1 MSSNSVDTMSPTE
14 VVIVG
19 LGPTGATLANILG
32 GYGINVLVLEREESI
47 YPLPRAVHFD
57 DEAMRVFQSVGL
69 AGQIDPKVRVNCGT
83 RFVDKNQDL
92 LLDWPRSQDIGPLGW
107 YPSYRFHQPDLEA
120 DLNDG
125 LARQDSVTV
134 LRECTVTDIVQDDD
148 GATISWEQNGK
159 PSQVRADFVVG
170 ADGARSVVRHSFDC
184 DWEDLGF
191 KERWLVVDVQ
201 LTADRSDLG
210 DFTIQTCDRARP
222 TTYVRCPR
230 EWRRWEISLHDH
242 ERDEDVVSDDFIW
255 PHMRPSITPDEGRI
269 VRRAVYN
276 FESKLSDKW
285 RDRRCFIAG
294 DAAHLMPPFLG
305 QGMCAGVRDVANLG
319 WKLAAVLRWNAPDAL
334 LDTYERERRPHT
346 RVYIETAVNVGQ
358 MMNNAET
365 AETLTHAINPDG
377 SAQMKSISRGLAHA
391 MGPADGH
398 LAGAR
403 MPQPVLAD
411 GRRLSDAMAGRFAV
425 IAGRDALADH
435 ADHLPDDASIIIL
448 DADAHEALADLLEIQ
463 GVSALAIRP
472 DFYCYGG
479 VQGGDAAAI
488 VPFFSDLR
496 AQISST
502 A

>member
-1 MSSNSVDTMSPTE
+1 MKNNSVDTMSHTE

-32 GYGINVLVLEREESI
+32 GYGINVLVLEREQSI

-57 DEAMRVFQSVGL
+57 DEAMRVFQSIGL

-92 LLDWPRSQDIGPLGW
+92 LLDWPRPQEIGPLGW

-134 LRECTVTDIVQDDD
+134 LRGCTVTGVTQDDS
-148 GATISWEQNGK
+148 GATVSWEQDGN

-242 ERDEDVVSDDFIW
+242 ERDEDVVDDYFTW
-255 PHMRPSITPDEGRI
+255 PHMRPSITP
-269 VRRAVYN
+269 
-276 FESKLSDKW
+276 
-285 RDRRCFIAG
+285 
-294 DAAHLMPPFLG
+294 
-305 QGMCAGVRDVANLG
+305 
-319 WKLAAVLRWNAPDAL
+319 
-334 LDTYERERRPHT
+334 
-346 RVYIETAVNVGQ
+346 
-358 MMNNAET
+358 
-365 AETLTHAINPDG
+365 
-377 SAQMKSISRGLAHA
+377 
-391 MGPADGH
+391 
-398 LAGAR
+398 
-403 MPQPVLAD
+403 
-411 GRRLSDAMAGRFAV
+411 
-425 IAGRDALADH
+425 
-435 ADHLPDDASIIIL
+435 
-448 DADAHEALADLLEIQ
+448 
-463 GVSALAIRP
+463 
-472 DFYCYGG
+472 
-479 VQGGDAAAI
+479 
-488 VPFFSDLR
+488 
-496 AQISST
+496 
-502 A
+502 